1 MNTNFRISMTG
12 GHIGD
17 QLIPQVAVRP
27 FGRFCVLNFSRRT
40 ILELPLLGRALLH
53 NRTFVLD
60 SLFVVMKPLRY
71 FLSPGAPPVVTDL
84 GIDLNFFF
92 RVQDTMAGHSPMAG
106 MFKILLSES
115 IVGRLYMWRGQGTV
129 HCKRFV

>member
-1 MNTNFRISMTG
+1 M
-12 GHIGD
+12 
-17 QLIPQVAVRP
+17 AVHL
-27 FGRFCVLNFSRRT
+27 FGRFC
-40 ILELPLLGRALLH
+40 LELPLFGRALPH

-60 SLFVVMKPLRY
+60 SLFVVMKLLRY

-84 GIDLNFFF
+84 GIDLNFFS

-106 MFKILLSES
+106 MFKMLLSEVTWS